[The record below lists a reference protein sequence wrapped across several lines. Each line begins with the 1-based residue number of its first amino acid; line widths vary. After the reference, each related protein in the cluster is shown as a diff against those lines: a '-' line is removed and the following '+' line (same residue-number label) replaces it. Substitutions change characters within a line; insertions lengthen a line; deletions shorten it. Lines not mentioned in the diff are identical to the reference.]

1 MGMQKSLSKTKHFNL
16 FYLFFFINIYNI
28 VVVFVFS
35 YPFPPPPNLYPIKKM
50 FPNWDAKFPSK
61 YHFV

>member
-35 YPFPPPPNLYPIKKM
+35 CPPPQSVPNKKM